1 MVTMLIGIANIL
13 LSVLG
18 TLVLIHVVL
27 SLLINFNV
35 VNLHNELVRGIY
47 TGLEALLNPIYR
59 PFRKIVPNMGGIDW
73 APLSAAHHHPD
84 SARPGLGF
92 LRLPHIVLS
101 RAVAQPWRISGAHLL
116 LAVRVTP
123 RSSREIVEG
132 IWHDA
137 DGGAWLS
144 VKVRAAP
151 DDGQANKA
159 VIALL
164 AKTLGLAQICHH
176 FGKWCRCPVEAAATC
191 MYDIRN

>member
-1 MVTMLIGIANIL
+1 
-13 LSVLG
+13 
-18 TLVLIHVVL
+18 
-27 SLLINFNV
+27 
-35 VNLHNELVRGIY
+35 
-47 TGLEALLNPIYR
+47 
-59 PFRKIVPNMGGIDW
+59 
-73 APLSAAHHHPD
+73 
-84 SARPGLGF
+84 
-92 LRLPHIVLS
+92 
-101 RAVAQPWRISGAHLL
+101 VAQPWRISGAHLL

-164 AKTLGLAQICHH
+164 AKTLGLPKSAITLES
-176 FGKWCRCPVEAAATC
+176 GAAARLKRLQLVCTT
-191 MYDIRN
+191 YEIEAQLRTLAGDSE